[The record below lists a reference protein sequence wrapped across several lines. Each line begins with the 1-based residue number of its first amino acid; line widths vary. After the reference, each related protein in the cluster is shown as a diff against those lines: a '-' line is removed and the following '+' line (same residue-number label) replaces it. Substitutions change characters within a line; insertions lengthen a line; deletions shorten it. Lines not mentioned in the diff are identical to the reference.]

1 MKLSHLTTP
10 ALVLASALLL
20 SACNSS
26 VLPQKKITFSDDTA
40 PEAETNTPYVD
51 KFATTPIVIS
61 KTYKLNQEFKVAY
74 KTFNP
79 DGQGIAEFKGRS
91 MKEVANVDSRL
102 PEDGKKLVLV
112 EIGVKGKADNKG
124 SPSTFNQV
132 GDTPSPQFVL
142 IDKSKNLSNAEETY
156 YSDAYTVS
164 KKLFE
169 LSKIT
174 LDHEQ
179 WVNTA
184 LVFQIDKN
192 QAPDLA
198 FRFINPEG
206 KTEFYDVE

>member
-20 SACNSS
+20 SSCSTP
-26 VLPQKKITFSDDTA
+26 LTTQKKATFSDDTEVA
-40 PEAETNTPYVD
+40 ATVTPYVD
-51 KFATTPIVIS
+51 KFATTPITIS

-74 KTFNP
+74 KTSNP
-79 DGQGIAEFKGRS
+79 DGQGVAEFKARS
-91 MKEVANVDSRL
+91 VKEIANVDSRL
-102 PEDGKKLVLV
+102 PEEGKKLVLV

-142 IDKSKNLSNAEETY
+142 IDKSKNLSNVEETY

-192 QAPDLA
+192 QSADLA
-198 FRFINPEG
+198 FRFINPG
-206 KTEFYDVE
+206 GQTEFYDVE

>member
-1 MKLSHLTTP
+1 MKLSHLITTS
-10 ALVLASALLL
+10 LIIVSGLLL
-20 SACNSS
+20 SACNTP
-26 VLPQKKITFSDDTA
+26 LTTQKKATFSDDIEVT
-40 PEAETNTPYVD
+40 ETVTPYID

-61 KTYKLNQEFKVAY
+61 KNYKLNQEFKVAY

-79 DGQGIAEFKGRS
+79 YGQGVAEFKSRS
-91 MKEVANVDSRL
+91 VKEVANIDGRL

-124 SPSTFNQV
+124 SPATFNQV

-142 IDKSKNLSNAEETY
+142 IDKSKNLSTVEETY

-192 QAPDLA
+192 QTPDLA
-198 FRFINPEG
+198 FRFINPAG
-206 KTEFYDVE
+206 KTEFYDLE